1 MENASMSLSQAQ
13 IDRLVA
19 CFLAVELRLDELED
33 MFYTILFDR
42 APQFR
47 KLFPDDLSSQK
58 HHMGEALKLLA
69 MNVTDLDEHAGVLRE
84 MGTRH
89 AGYGTEVRDYPIVC
103 EAMVSAFEHIS
114 GDLWTEQLK
123 EDWSAVFEIVSAYMI
138 EGQTYLDHLSDD

>member
-1 MENASMSLSQAQ
+1 MSLSQAQ

-33 MFYTILFDR
+33 VFYTILFER

-47 KLFPDDLSSQK
+47 QFFPDDLTSQK
-58 HHMGEALKLLA
+58 HHMGEAIKLLA
-69 MNVTDLDEHAGVLRE
+69 MNVANLDDLAGMLRE

-89 AGYGTEVRDYPIVC
+89 IGYNTKITDYPIVC
-103 EAMVSAFEHIS
+103 DAMVGAFEHIA
-114 GDLWTEQLK
+114 GDLWAEQLK
-123 EDWSAVFEIVSAYMI
+123 EDWSAVFEIVSTYMI